1 MKLGKMLLASVAI
14 VLPLMAAPS
23 YVAQINKGFK
33 QETIDSAKYVKF
45 ISPATL
51 HKWMNQNKDF
61 TIIDVREKDETTA
74 VQIDWPDTDFIP
86 RGVLEDRIHEEV
98 NVNPN
103 TFNPNDVYV
112 MLCRTGH
119 RATLAG
125 AKLVKYFHFKHVYV
139 LKGGIFAWMK
149 AGYPVI
155 DGRYMLKFK
164 LVK

>member
-1 MKLGKMLLASVAI
+1 MKFGKMLLASVAV
-14 VLPLMAAPS
+14 VLPLMAAPG

-33 QETIDSAKYVKF
+33 QETLDCAKYVKF
-45 ISPATL
+45 ITPATL
-51 HKWMNQNKDF
+51 NKWMNQNKDF

-74 VQIDWPDTDFIP
+74 VQINWPDTDFIP
-86 RGVLEDRIHEEV
+86 RGVLEDKIHEEV

-103 TFNPNDVYV
+103 TFNPNNVYV

-125 AKLVKYFHFKHVYV
+125 AKLVEYFHFKHVYV
-139 LKGGIFAWMK
+139 LKGGIFAWMR

-164 LVK
+164 LAK